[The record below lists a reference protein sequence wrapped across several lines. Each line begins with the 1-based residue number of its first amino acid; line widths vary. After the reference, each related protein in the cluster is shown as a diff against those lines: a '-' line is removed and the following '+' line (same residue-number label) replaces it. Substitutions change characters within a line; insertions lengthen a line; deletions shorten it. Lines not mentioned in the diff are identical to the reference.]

1 MQVSIKGKD
10 VDVTPAMR
18 QYAEKK
24 LQKLAK
30 YFAEIKE
37 ARVVQSVQKNTH
49 VIEVL
54 LEGDGILLRGE
65 ERSDSMYASIDQVI
79 EKLEQ
84 RVKKYKGKLYGRSHE
99 KGPKEKEAMRDRAV
113 AEAETPEAGPIEGEE
128 YEPVIERTKRFAV
141 KPMAPEEAARQMELL
156 HHDFFVFV
164 NSESSQVSVV
174 YRRKRGG
181 YGLLEP
187 DF

>member
-18 QYAEKK
+18 EYAEKK
-24 LQKLAK
+24 LQKLKK
-30 YFAEIKE
+30 YFSEIKE

-54 LEGDGILLRGE
+54 LDGDGILLRGE
-65 ERSDSMYASIDQVI
+65 ERSDNMYTSIDMVVD
-79 EKLEQ
+79 KLEQ
-84 RVKKYKGKLYGRSHE
+84 RVKKFKGKLYGRR
-99 KGPKEKEAMRDRAV
+99 PKEKEALRDKAV
-113 AEAETPEAGPIEGEE
+113 TEAQTPEEGLADGEE

>member
-18 QYAEKK
+18 EYAEKK
-24 LQKLAK
+24 LQKLTK
-30 YFAEIKE
+30 YFSEIKE
-37 ARVVQSVQKNTH
+37 ARVVQTVQKNTH

-65 ERSDSMYASIDQVI
+65 ERSESMYTSIDMVV

-84 RVKKYKGKLYGRSHE
+84 RVKKFKGKLYGRSHE
-99 KGPKEKEAMRDRAV
+99 RGPKEKEALREKTV
-113 AEAETPEAGPIEGEE
+113 TEAQTPEEGLADGEE